1 MRGKSVGGRS
11 FSSLVQSAGWPIT
24 SAMQHTDVFVIR
36 TYVSGS
42 QTQLVAYGVPS
53 PRSHPICGTN
63 HQIIHPPKSRAVL
76 SLLSRLPS
84 FSEGDRWARVV
95 PRAPWALPH
104 LEPATSLLA
113 HASADHCRLP
123 PSPSSPASC
132 QCAPLPNGCI
142 RRGHLCVDSNS
153 IPVDL
158 CGVTDHR
165 DATPRALLLAVC
177 CTSVIPK
184 QAMSVQCLLIH
195 LPQGV
200 EAQPA
205 ALTVNA
211 FPKVCVTAS
220 HLPHTC
226 VHTHMHI
233 HNLCDTHPLIELTSS
248 CNRLILRVKRKLER
262 CRSPRECEPSLR

>member
-1 MRGKSVGGRS
+1 MGFPARDLTPSVARIIKLFIPQKAGPYIL
-11 FSSLVQSAGWPIT
+11 SSLG
-24 SAMQHTDVFVIR
+24 F
-36 TYVSGS
+36 
-42 QTQLVAYGVPS
+42 
-53 PRSHPICGTN
+53 
-63 HQIIHPPKSRAVL
+63 
-76 SLLSRLPS
+76 LPS
-84 FSEGDRWARVV
+84 LKVTGGHVWRRGH
-95 PRAPWALPH
+95 PWALPH

-113 HASADHCRLP
+113 HASADPCRPP

-184 QAMSVQCLLIH
+184 QALSVQCLLIH

-200 EAQPA
+200 EAQAA

-211 FPKVCVTAS
+211 SPKVCVTAS
-220 HLPHTC
+220 LLPHTC
-226 VHTHMHI
+226 VHTHIHI
-233 HNLCDTHPLIELTSS
+233 HKLLCDTHPLIELTSS
-248 CNRLILRVKRKLER
+248 CNRLILHGKRKLER